1 MYLLDTNILLELL
14 LNQKKADEVERLLLE
29 TPPEMLSVSEFTI
42 DSIGVILIRRIMHDI
57 FLKAV
62 EDMLLVGGI
71 RLMRIGPEDMQRVVL
86 ASRRFKL
93 DYDDAYQYAL
103 AEKYNLILDLSG
115 SDGGNDD
122 YQEELEQQ
130 QSALDSLQSIG
141 FEARILLSGQTGS
154 SAGQWHWPV
163 MRSKL

>member
-62 EDMLLVGGI
+62 DDMLLVGGI

-122 YQEELEQQ
+122 YQEELEQ
-130 QSALDSLQSIG
+130 
-141 FEARILLSGQTGS
+141 
-154 SAGQWHWPV
+154 
-163 MRSKL
+163 

>member
-14 LNQKKADEVERLLLE
+14 LNQKRADEVERLLLE
-29 TPPEMLSVSEFTI
+29 TPPEMLCISEFSL
-42 DSIGVILIRRIMHDI
+42 DSIGVALVRRVMHDI

-71 RLMRIGPEDMQRVVL
+71 RLIRLGPEDMQKVIQ

-103 AEKYNLILDLSG
+103 AEKYNLILVSFD
-115 SDGGNDD
+115 SDFDRTKRGKATPTD
-122 YQEELEQQ
+122 
-130 QSALDSLQSIG
+130 
-141 FEARILLSGQTGS
+141 IL
-154 SAGQWHWPV
+154 
-163 MRSKL
+163 KLNIK

>member
-1 MYLLDTNILLELL
+1 MYLLGTNILLELL

-103 AEKYNLILDLSG
+103 AEKYNLILDLPG
-115 SDGGNDD
+115 EDGGNDD
-122 YQEELEQQ
+122 YQEELEQ
-130 QSALDSLQSIG
+130 
-141 FEARILLSGQTGS
+141 
-154 SAGQWHWPV
+154 
-163 MRSKL
+163 

>member
-29 TPPEMLSVSEFTI
+29 TPPEMLFVSEFSL
-42 DSIGVILIRRIMHDI
+42 DSIGVALVRRVMHDI

-71 RLMRIGPEDMQRVVL
+71 RLIRLDPEDMEKVIQ
-86 ASRRFKL
+86 ASRRYKL

-103 AEKYNLILDLSG
+103 AEKYNLILVSFD
-115 SDGGNDD
+115 SDFDRTKRGKAMPTD
-122 YQEELEQQ
+122 
-130 QSALDSLQSIG
+130 
-141 FEARILLSGQTGS
+141 IL
-154 SAGQWHWPV
+154 
-163 MRSKL
+163 KLNIK

>member
-141 FEARILLSGQTGS
+141 FEARILLSEQTGS
-154 SAGQWHWPV
+154 SAGRWHWPA

>member
-29 TPPEMLSVSEFTI
+29 TPPEMLCISEFSL
-42 DSIGVILIRRIMHDI
+42 DSIGVALVRRVMHDI

-71 RLMRIGPEDMQRVVL
+71 RPIRLGPEDMEKVIR
-86 ASRRFKL
+86 ASRRYKL

-103 AEKYNLILDLSG
+103 AEKYNLILVSFD
-115 SDGGNDD
+115 SDFDRTKRGKATPAD
-122 YQEELEQQ
+122 
-130 QSALDSLQSIG
+130 
-141 FEARILLSGQTGS
+141 IL
-154 SAGQWHWPV
+154 
-163 MRSKL
+163 KLNIK

>member
-154 SAGQWHWPV
+154 SAGRWHWPA
-163 MRSKL
+163 MLSKL

>member
-1 MYLLDTNILLELL
+1 MYLLGTNILLELL

-103 AEKYNLILDLSG
+103 AEKYNLIIVSFDSDFDRTERGKLKPSDIRIMG
-115 SDGGNDD
+115 SAVRR
-122 YQEELEQQ
+122 
-130 QSALDSLQSIG
+130 SAPAD
-141 FEARILLSGQTGS
+141 
-154 SAGQWHWPV
+154 
-163 MRSKL
+163 

>member
-57 FLKAV
+57 FLKAM

-103 AEKYNLILDLSG
+103 AEKYNLILDLPG
-115 SDGGNDD
+115 EDGGNDD
-122 YQEELEQQ
+122 YQEELEQ
-130 QSALDSLQSIG
+130 
-141 FEARILLSGQTGS
+141 
-154 SAGQWHWPV
+154 
-163 MRSKL
+163 

>member
-57 FLKAV
+57 FLKAM

-71 RLMRIGPEDMQRVVL
+71 RLMRIGPEEMQRVVL

-122 YQEELEQQ
+122 YQEELEQ
-130 QSALDSLQSIG
+130 
-141 FEARILLSGQTGS
+141 
-154 SAGQWHWPV
+154 
-163 MRSKL
+163 